1 MAWDDEAPTE
11 DEIKK
16 ADAALGQSNEPSWDA
31 EPPTAEQLKLASSGG
46 PVNLTKPN
54 DLSAQASAG
63 IESVGRGATLGFGDE
78 AAGVTGAIGET
89 LARGLGGADIP
100 APAGDDS
107 LSRLQNL
114 YAEYRDSAR
123 RREEKQKE
131 AFPATTFAGEMA
143 GGFALPGGSLTK
155 GIQGMSKGLQATR
168 LAAVSGLAGGLASAG
183 MTKANP
189 IDQTAEFMGDVG
201 MGTAGGTVLGG
212 AMLPVA
218 SALGSG
224 VNKMTKV
231 IKEVP
236 AIAGALEQ
244 FRRGLKGEKLVGTEA
259 AQNVGTEMAQ
269 FGMDAFKKLIGTSKD
284 PGEVLRSGKLREEI
298 LKNAK
303 ASGQEIPIEKV
314 DEIINDLREK
324 LLNIKDLSPAAGRE
338 AAQLQEILATSK
350 EGKEVQRLKKEA
362 LPLKENLIEQK
373 EHLLRDKLVREK
385 GIDPED
391 ISSEFVKT
399 DDPNIVVGR
408 VMQKTKGID
417 PVNEMEQLVSVQRAK
432 LKVDDGDLRYDFVPG
447 DDPNLTVAR
456 VHQKIKPVDTN
467 EEMKQLLS
475 LQRSKKQATEN
486 VRPDDFSYE
495 VTPSENP
502 KEMVGR
508 IYQIARDGEGNP
520 TGRKV
525 LQQRIFSPE
534 EVEGTEKV
542 IQQKIFDKRNMST
555 SMKSLAQKDF
565 QTSELGPQFK
575 ESMETVREGGR
586 DLTNPSEVDTLRQ
599 GISSFAKMGDKP
611 AQSREVLGAA
621 SEATTKLSQALQES
635 VPEYATATT
644 KFGAAK
650 DAVKALGIDES
661 RTPQE
666 ARDKIISYLNQLYK
680 EDATGIIAKER
691 LKDFRK
697 ELATANPELER
708 SMGPTFE
715 ELSRK
720 YELVR
725 ETTKPGFLLLGGM
738 TPRGAGY
745 ALGNVTGRFL
755 KAVGEL
761 PPEGFQQIASKLTS
775 KGTSA
780 SVGLAKVLEQA
791 ATKDLRGRNALMFSI
806 MQNPAYRK
814 MLEESTPELFQ
825 EKKPK

>member
-1 MAWDDEAPTE
+1 MADEKDDL
-11 DEIKK
+11 KS
-16 ADAALGQSNEPSWDA
+16 LLA
-31 EPPTAEQLKLASSGG
+31 EPPSEEERSSVLLAPPTDEELKALETYI
-46 PVNLTKPN
+46 NKPEPT
-54 DLSAQASAG
+54 LGEQASAG
-63 IESVGRGATLGFGDE
+63 LESVGRGASLGFTDE

-89 LARGLGGADIP
+89 LARGLGGANILP
-100 APAGDDS
+100 PPGDDS

-114 YAEYRDSAR
+114 YNEYRDSAR
-123 RREEKQKE
+123 RRGDQQKE
-131 AFPATTFAGEMA
+131 AMPATTFAGEMA

-168 LAAVSGLAGGLASAG
+168 LAAASGLAGGASAAG
-183 MTKANP
+183 MTEANP
-189 IDQTAEFMGDVG
+189 LEQPAEFMGDVA

-224 VNKMTKV
+224 GNKMSKV

-259 AQNVGTEMAQ
+259 AQNVGSEMAQ
-269 FGMDAFKKLIGTSKD
+269 FGVDAFKKLIGTSKD

-303 ASGQEIPIEKV
+303 AAGQEIPVEKV
-314 DEIINDLREK
+314 DEIINELQEK
-324 LLNIKDLSPAAGRE
+324 LLNIKDLSPSAQRE
-338 AAQLQEILATSK
+338 AAQLQEIVASSK

-362 LPLKENLIEQK
+362 LPLKENPIEQK
-373 EHLLRDKLVREK
+373 EHILRDKLVQEK

-399 DDPNIVVGR
+399 DDPNVVVGR
-408 VMQKTKGID
+408 VMQKTKGIN
-417 PVNEMEQLVSVQRAK
+417 PVDDMEQALSIRRSKMEAEG
-432 LKVDDGDLRYDFVPG
+432 LRPMDLEVKFEPT
-447 DDPNLTVAR
+447 DDPN
-456 VHQKIKPVDTN
+456 I
-467 EEMKQLLS
+467 S
-475 LQRSKKQATEN
+475 
-486 VRPDDFSYE
+486 
-495 VTPSENP
+495 
-502 KEMVGR
+502 
-508 IYQIARDGEGNP
+508 IARIVQRTRDAEGAE
-520 TGRKV
+520 TG
-525 LQQRIFSPE
+525 F
-534 EVEGTEKV
+534 KV
-542 IQQKIFDKRNMST
+542 IEQRKFDKRDLASGN
-555 SMKSLAQKDF
+555 KVLAQKDF
-565 QTSELGPQFK
+565 QTSDLGPQYK

-586 DLTNPSEVDTLRQ
+586 DLTDPSEVDTLRQ
-599 GISSFAKMGDKP
+599 GIGNFAKMGDKP

-621 SEATTKLSQALQES
+621 SEATTKLSQALQEG
-635 VPEYATATT
+635 VPEYASATT
-644 KFGAAK
+644 RFGAAK

-666 ARDKIISYLNQLYK
+666 ARDKIIGYLNQLYK

-697 ELATANPELER
+697 ELATANPELEL
-708 SMGPTFE
+708 SMGPVFQ

-761 PPEGFQQIASKLTS
+761 PPEGFQKMAGKVAS

-780 SVGLAKVLEQA
+780 ATGLAKVLEQA

-825 EKKPK
+825 EEESK